1 MKHQNILS
9 PSARPC
15 TGCGACAAA
24 CPHDAIAMR
33 TDADGFFAPCVNEDK
48 CTDCG
53 LCRSVCYK
61 FLEPSTCPDV
71 VALADKPVVGT
82 YSASRE
88 VQQTTTSGGFAYEL
102 ARWGMSR
109 GYKVYGVVYDYG
121 RDVARAV
128 LADNADELV
137 RFKGSKYVQADPSAL
152 SALLADAKANPAGR
166 YLCFGTPC
174 QIFGLRRLIAARRLK
189 NDFILIDLFCHGVP
203 SYLVWAPY
211 IAARRKQLGDLS
223 SVDFRWKGRGWHQ
236 YTIHLEGSR
245 GSYTGSAYRDTF
257 YRYFFDNVA
266 LGGACF
272 TCAVRKRGTAADLR
286 IGDFLGGA
294 YEHREDGIS
303 AVLVATPRGRKV
315 LNALTG
321 AGVLVADKQWPAQA
335 CLASQSTHDY
345 GRRTLRDAVISRLRS
360 GDNLHATQRWY
371 FRHLPVSLRL
381 RAVLKMAAALLP
393 IGLLVAVRRWFRAVD
408 R

>member
-1 MKHQNILS
+1 MKQQNILS
-9 PSARPC
+9 PAERPC
-15 TGCGACAAA
+15 TGCGACAAV

-33 TDADGFFAPCVNEDK
+33 IDADGFFAPRVDEGK

-61 FLEPSTCPDV
+61 FVEPLAFPDV
-71 VALADKPVVGT
+71 ATLADKPVVGT
-82 YSASRE
+82 HSASRE

-102 ARWGMSR
+102 ARWGMGR

-128 LADNADELV
+128 MADKPEELAL
-137 RFKGSKYVQADPSAL
+137 FKGSKYVQADPSAL
-152 SALLADAKANPAGR
+152 SQLVADAKADPTGR

-174 QIFGLRRLIAARRLK
+174 QMFGLRRLIAARRLK
-189 NDFILIDLFCHGVP
+189 NDFILVDLFCHGVP
-203 SYLVWAPY
+203 SYLAWRPY
-211 IAARRKQLGDLS
+211 LAAQRARLGNVS

-236 YTIHLEGSR
+236 YTIRLEGSR
-245 GSYTGSAYRDTF
+245 GNYVGPAYRDTF

-266 LGGACF
+266 LGAACF
-272 TCAVRKRGTAADLR
+272 TCAVRKQGTAADLR

-294 YEHREDGIS
+294 YEHREDGVS
-303 AVLVATPRGRKV
+303 AVLVATPRGREV
-315 LNALTG
+315 LGALVD
-321 AGVLVADKQWPAQA
+321 AGLLVPGKEWPAQA

-345 GRRTLRDAVISRLRS
+345 GRRTLRDAVISRLRD
-360 GDNLHATQRWY
+360 GNGLRATQRWY
-371 FRHLPVSLRL
+371 FRRLPLSLRL
-381 RAVLKMAAALLP
+381 RAVLKMTAALLP
-393 IGLLVAVRRWFRAVD
+393 VGLLVTVRRWFRAVD